1 MVKDRI
7 KFTTRDAALKDGTL
21 YNELF
26 KGTKGTDMDAEDIF
40 DKIVSIAS
48 IIKTFTKNVE
58 IDVAS
63 HNGVFRGEAW
73 FYMKNTT
80 NEECFNNATAYK
92 VLVNLIDPSIKVSA
106 FLWPNDANGTG
117 DDVIDVNFFGYT
129 LNTGNSEQA
138 ESDEQAVK
146 TWTSSGLKAKQ
157 AMREEQAMKEGR
169 KLARSEAE
177 LWLNEAYERLHKEV
191 IAQESIDATGSY
203 SGLLDVDDMERWSSD
218 EDDDDIER
226 WSPGEDE

>member
-1 MVKDRI
+1 MTKDRI

-21 YNELF
+21 FNELF

-58 IDVAS
+58 IDVS
-63 HNGVFRGEAW
+63 TNEVFHGEAW

-106 FLWPNDANGTG
+106 FLWPNTANGTG

-129 LNTGNSEQA
+129 LNTGSSEQA
-138 ESDEQAVK
+138 GSDEQDAK
-146 TWTSSGLKAKQ
+146 AWTSSGLKAKQ
-157 AMREEQAMKEGR
+157 AMKEEQAMKEGR

-177 LWLNEAYERLHKEV
+177 LWLSEAYERLHKEA
-191 IAQESIDATGSY
+191 IAQESIEATGSY
-203 SGLLDVDDMERWSSD
+203 SGLLDVDDMERWSYD
-218 EDDDDIER
+218 DDDDDIDL
-226 WSPGEDE
+226 WSGEDE

>member
-1 MVKDRI
+1 MSKDRI

-21 YNELF
+21 YNELNSF
-26 KGTKGTDMDAEDIF
+26 VMPNGTDTDDIF

-58 IDVAS
+58 IDVGHS
-63 HNGVFRGEAW
+63 EVFRKEVFHGEAW
-73 FYMKNTT
+73 FYMKNAT

-129 LNTGNSEQA
+129 LNTGNSE
-138 ESDEQAVK
+138 EQAK
-146 TWTSSGLKAKQ
+146 K
-157 AMREEQAMKEGR
+157 EEQAMKQGR

-177 LWLNEAYERLHKEV
+177 LWLSEAYERLHKEV
-191 IAQESIDATGSY
+191 IAQESIEATGSY

-218 EDDDDIER
+218 EDDDDIDL
-226 WSPGEDE
+226 WSGEDE

>member
-1 MVKDRI
+1 MSKDRI

-21 YNELF
+21 INELNSF
-26 KGTKGTDMDAEDIF
+26 VMTNGADRDDIF

-58 IDVAS
+58 IDVGHS
-63 HNGVFRGEAW
+63 EVFHGEVFHGEAW
-73 FYMKNTT
+73 FYMKNST
-80 NEECFNNATAYK
+80 NEERFNNASAYK

-129 LNTGNSEQA
+129 LNTGNSE
-138 ESDEQAVK
+138 EQAK
-146 TWTSSGLKAKQ
+146 K
-157 AMREEQAMKEGR
+157 EEQAMKQGR

-177 LWLNEAYERLHKEV
+177 LWLNEAYERLHKEA
-191 IAQESIDATGSY
+191 IAQESIEATGSY

-218 EDDDDIER
+218 EDDDDIDL
-226 WSPGEDE
+226 WSGEDE

>member
-1 MVKDRI
+1 MKERI

-48 IIKTFTKNVE
+48 IIKSFTKNVE

-63 HNGVFRGEAW
+63 LNDVFRGEAW

-106 FLWPNDANGTG
+106 FLWPNDAIGTG

-129 LNTGNSEQA
+129 LNTGNSE
-138 ESDEQAVK
+138 EQAK
-146 TWTSSGLKAKQ
+146 K
-157 AMREEQAMKEGR
+157 EEQAMQQGR

-177 LWLNEAYERLHKEV
+177 LWLNEAYERLKKEV
-191 IAQESIDATGSY
+191 NARESIDATGSY

-218 EDDDDIER
+218 EDDDDIDL
-226 WSPGEDE
+226 WSPDEDE

>member
-1 MVKDRI
+1 MITYSKPLGRNRRI

-21 YNELF
+21 INAF
-26 KGTKGTDMDAEDIF
+26 PMGTRGTVIDDIF

-58 IDVAS
+58 ICVAS
-63 HNGVFRGEAW
+63 RNDVFSGEAW
-73 FYMKNTT
+73 FYMKNST
-80 NEECFNNATAYK
+80 NEERFNNASAYK

-106 FLWPNDANGTG
+106 FLWPNDDNGTR

-138 ESDEQAVK
+138 ESEEQAVK
-146 TWTSSGLKAKQ
+146 AWTSSGLKAKQ
-157 AMREEQAMKEGR
+157 DVREEEAMKQGR

-177 LWLNEAYERLHKEV
+177 LWFNEAYESLKKEV
-191 IAQESIDATGSY
+191 IAQERADN
-203 SGLLDVDDMERWSSD
+203 E
-218 EDDDDIER
+218 
-226 WSPGEDE
+226 

>member
-1 MVKDRI
+1 MSKDRI

-21 YNELF
+21 INELNSF
-26 KGTKGTDMDAEDIF
+26 VMTNGADRDDIF

-58 IDVAS
+58 IDVGHS
-63 HNGVFRGEAW
+63 EVFHGEAW
-73 FYMKNTT
+73 FYMKNAT

-129 LNTGNSEQA
+129 LNTGNSE
-138 ESDEQAVK
+138 EQAK
-146 TWTSSGLKAKQ
+146 K
-157 AMREEQAMKEGR
+157 EEQAMKQGR

-177 LWLNEAYERLHKEV
+177 LWLNEAYERLHKEA
-191 IAQESIDATGSY
+191 IAQESIEATGSY

-218 EDDDDIER
+218 EDDDDIDL
-226 WSPGEDE
+226 WSGEDE

>member
-1 MVKDRI
+1 MTKDRI

-21 YNELF
+21 INV
-26 KGTKGTDMDAEDIF
+26 KGIDDDIF

-58 IDVAS
+58 IVVS
-63 HNGVFRGEAW
+63 TSEVFHGEAW
-73 FYMKNTT
+73 FYMKNST

-106 FLWPNDANGTG
+106 FLWPNDDNGTR

-129 LNTGNSEQA
+129 LNTG
-138 ESDEQAVK
+138 
-146 TWTSSGLKAKQ
+146 SG
-157 AMREEQAMKEGR
+157 EEQAKKEEQAREQGR

-177 LWLNEAYERLHKEV
+177 LWLNEAYKRLKREVDAKEM
-191 IAQESIDATGSY
+191 IDATGSY
-203 SGLLDVDDMERWSSD
+203 SCLNDDDDIERWSSD
-218 EDDDDIER
+218 EDDDDIDL
-226 WSPGEDE
+226 WSSDDDE

>member
-1 MVKDRI
+1 MNKRI

-21 YNELF
+21 FNELN
-26 KGTKGTDMDAEDIF
+26 GTCNDDMDIF

-63 HNGVFRGEAW
+63 RNDVFHGEAW

-80 NEECFNNATAYK
+80 NEERFNNATAYK

-106 FLWPNDANGTG
+106 FLWPDDDNGTR

-129 LNTGNSEQA
+129 LNTGNSEQ
-138 ESDEQAVK
+138 DVK
-146 TWTSSGLKAKQ
+146 AWTSSGLKAKQ
-157 AMREEQAMKEGR
+157 DMREEQAMKQGR

-177 LWLNEAYERLHKEV
+177 LWLNEAYKNLKKEV
-191 IAQESIDATGSY
+191 DAQERADN
-203 SGLLDVDDMERWSSD
+203 E
-218 EDDDDIER
+218 
-226 WSPGEDE
+226 